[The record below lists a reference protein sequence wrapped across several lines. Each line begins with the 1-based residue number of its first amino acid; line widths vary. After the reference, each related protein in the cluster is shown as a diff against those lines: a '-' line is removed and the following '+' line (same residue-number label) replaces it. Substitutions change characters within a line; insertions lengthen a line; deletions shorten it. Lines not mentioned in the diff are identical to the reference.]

1 MHDSETNVD
10 YTRRYI
16 VEALFKLMEKK
27 DFRDITITELTAKAG
42 VGRATFYRNFADK
55 ESVIVYFFNRAKTDF
70 SADKR
75 FIPRCDRDFYEVIL
89 SVLREL
95 KRNLA
100 AVTLLRKSRLEY
112 LYLDY
117 LNASFAAD
125 FENSAKPQNPFL
137 PYGYSGA
144 LYNISMKWVD
154 GGCESPVNEVA
165 EALFYICFNRHVE

>member
-1 MHDSETNVD
+1 MNTTETSAD
-10 YTRRYI
+10 YTKRYI

-42 VGRATFYRNFADK
+42 VGRATFYRNFSDK
-55 ESVIVYFFNRAKTDF
+55 ESVLIYFFNRTKTDF

-75 FIPRCDRDFYEVIL
+75 FIPRSDRDFYEVIL
-89 SVLREL
+89 SVLSEL
-95 KRNLA
+95 KRNLS

-125 FENSAKPQNPFL
+125 FENSAKPQNPYL

-154 GGCESPVNEVA
+154 GGCASPAEEVA
-165 EALFYICFNRHVE
+165 EALFYICFNRHIK

>member
-1 MHDSETNVD
+1 MNTTETSAD
-10 YTRRYI
+10 YTKRYI

-27 DFRDITITELTAKAG
+27 DFRDITITELTARAG
-42 VGRATFYRNFADK
+42 VGRATFYRNFSDK
-55 ESVIVYFFNRAKTDF
+55 ESVLIYFFNRTKTDF

-89 SVLREL
+89 SVLSEL
-95 KRNLA
+95 KRNLS

-125 FENSAKPQNPFL
+125 FENSAKPQNPYL

-154 GGCESPVNEVA
+154 GGCASPAEEVA
-165 EALFYICFNRHVE
+165 EALFYICFNRHIK